1 VDMMPPPDL
10 SKLSE
15 AEKDCLILNLWPL
28 AERVQELM
36 RLVEALQ
43 ARIAALEA
51 QLGEPPKTSDNS
63 SQPPSSDRKA
73 DRPAKGERTGPR
85 AGSVGR
91 KGGGRLLC
99 AEPDEIIVAKARAC
113 AHCGTGLGEA
123 DQVRHGRY
131 DKIELPPV
139 RPVVTRVERFAGHCP
154 CCGGVTLAPVP
165 EGLEEGS
172 PFGVSILAVALYLRF
187 VHAISY
193 KRLSGLFAHLFAL
206 EISEGALDSLFQGA
220 RSRLDAEVAAILTRL
235 RRARVI
241 GSDETTV
248 RVEGRTC
255 WNWVFQNAEVVIH
268 VIRPSRASGVV
279 EEVLDGHRPQIW
291 VSDLYSAQIG
301 HAEEWQVCLA
311 HQVRDLQ
318 YAIEA
323 GDTVFA
329 PRMKRL
335 LLRAVAYNRRR
346 TVLSK
351 ATRREYRRRL
361 ERDLDPILASA
372 PTNPH
377 GKRLRKRYLK
387 YRDNLFTFLT
397 YPEAPADNNGSER
410 DLRPMALYRKVTG
423 GFRSTWGADLCAAAK
438 SVIGTAQRQGIDAYQ
453 ALLMVLSGRSL
464 FQTG

>member
-1 VDMMPPPDL
+1 LRRVEPRRVSAVYVDMMPPPDL

-99 AEPDEIIVAKARAC
+99 AEPDEIIVAKARTC

-187 VHAISY
+187 VHAISD

-318 YAIEA
+318 YAIDA

-346 TVLSK
+346 TVLSE

-410 DLRPMALYRKVTG
+410 DLRGCPTEG
-423 GFRSTWGADLCAAAK
+423 GLN
-438 SVIGTAQRQGIDAYQ
+438 
-453 ALLMVLSGRSL
+453 LS
-464 FQTG
+464 

>member
-1 VDMMPPPDL
+1 
-10 SKLSE
+10 
-15 AEKDCLILNLWPL
+15 
-28 AERVQELM
+28 M

>member
-1 VDMMPPPDL
+1 MMPPPDL